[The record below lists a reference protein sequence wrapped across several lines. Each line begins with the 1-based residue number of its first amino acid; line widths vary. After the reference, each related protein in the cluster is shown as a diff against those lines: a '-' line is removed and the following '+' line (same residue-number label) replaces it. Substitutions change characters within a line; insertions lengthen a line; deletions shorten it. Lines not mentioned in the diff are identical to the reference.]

1 MKNQSIMVKGIREI
15 VKLLLVAI
23 YWAFPIATA
32 YLFENP
38 KLLFLFIVSGIET
51 VFVYVHFEELEKL
64 ESCKVKTEE

>member
-1 MKNQSIMVKGIREI
+1 MKNQSIMIKGIREI
-15 VKLLLVAI
+15 V
-23 YWAFPIATA
+23 
-32 YLFENP
+32 